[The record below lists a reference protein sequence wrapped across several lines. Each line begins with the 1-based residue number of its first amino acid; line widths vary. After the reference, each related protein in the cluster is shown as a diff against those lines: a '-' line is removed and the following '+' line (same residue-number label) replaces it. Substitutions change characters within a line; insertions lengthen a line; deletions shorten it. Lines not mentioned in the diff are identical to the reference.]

1 MNFTRRK
8 PAPSTAPAHAAPA
21 GALPVPPPKSG
32 HARYAQG
39 AESRNTKQSPFHSD
53 ASGLGIG
60 MSQTDAERRHNE
72 KTRQS
77 GAVKENLREV
87 GSKAITKML
96 SFPWNKTEKR
106 TGMAVFVSTP
116 ISSPTFIKSSGPIP
130 SSSLPLGFPR
140 PPTTTSPRIH
150 ASSSIAPHH
159 ATPMT
164 RRKAVPTSESTHTM
178 STTASSFSLAS
189 TNLFT
194 DEWESS
200 SATDLTSSPDNSPQ
214 NSRKGS
220 PKENVMWVVKGF
232 PESPLRADISNAV
245 YGGLAEEEDSPRVE
259 MLARSM
265 RRNST
270 PIPHSVAAM
279 LADPETPPRN
289 QRRSSTSST
298 PASRSPATRRPRSTA
313 FDAPGSPDSPG
324 DADDEI
330 SPARVTKRPMVD
342 LFASERPLSSRTRI
356 PSIRFEGISMDAVFA
371 EVERK
376 MADDSARDSTMRD
389 VFGTEELAMEKRARR
404 RTKVFSVYRPLS
416 FDATS
421 SSVSV
426 NSEASCNTA
435 RPPSVAS
442 TTITEQDEPEEPEP
456 IRCEPVR
463 RASPRPSPLNIVA
476 ANASTTRNPEIG
488 PRTQSATV
496 PESPYSP
503 PLSGA
508 FPLAISRNSGG
519 IFSPRI
525 DGSFSPAPASPGLGE
540 AFAPSPALSSTST
553 FRGIELPEVNVVPPT
568 PVDDG
573 GEWSAPKD
581 YTEGGVRSTKV
592 VLLERRTVRVS
603 TRASTSGSRR
613 GERKA
618 VPAIGDIETSTPP
631 LSPAFSV
638 TSFSSAT
645 AETPSPT
652 TTTFPPQ
659 PTLDKPSPLSRTAF
673 EAEEEGSE
681 NEDAFAHMLSNLN
694 RPHTPPPSIIVTS
707 STSISLTRR
716 ALDFHALS
724 STPPSVKAGN
734 DSDSSS
740 TRYGDAVPNRGLA
753 LANST
758 NTYSTRPLVIAPV
771 AASKSRVVVRVS
783 NSSETLSS
791 SDGATDS
798 EESGYES
805 FEGAEMGVVMM
816 GERVE
821 TGYEIGR
828 AI

>member
-1 MNFTRRK
+1 
-8 PAPSTAPAHAAPA
+8 
-21 GALPVPPPKSG
+21 
-32 HARYAQG
+32 
-39 AESRNTKQSPFHSD
+39 
-53 ASGLGIG
+53 
-60 MSQTDAERRHNE
+60 
-72 KTRQS
+72 
-77 GAVKENLREV
+77 
-87 GSKAITKML
+87 
-96 SFPWNKTEKR
+96 
-106 TGMAVFVSTP
+106 
-116 ISSPTFIKSSGPIP
+116 
-130 SSSLPLGFPR
+130 
-140 PPTTTSPRIH
+140 
-150 ASSSIAPHH
+150 
-159 ATPMT
+159 
-164 RRKAVPTSESTHTM
+164 
-178 STTASSFSLAS
+178 
-189 TNLFT
+189 
-194 DEWESS
+194 
-200 SATDLTSSPDNSPQ
+200 
-214 NSRKGS
+214 
-220 PKENVMWVVKGF
+220 MWVVKGLT
-232 PESPLRADISNAV
+232 ESPLRADISHAV
-245 YGGLAEEEDSPRVE
+245 YGGLAEEDSPQVE
-259 MLARSM
+259 HLARSM

-298 PASRSPATRRPRSTA
+298 PGSRSPAARRPRSTA

-330 SPARVTKRPMVD
+330 SPARVAKRPMVD
-342 LFASERPLSSRTRI
+342 LLAFERPLSRTRI

-376 MADDSARDSTMRD
+376 MADDSARDSMMRD
-389 VFGTEELAMEKRARR
+389 VFDAEETAIEKRARR

-426 NSEASCNTA
+426 NSDASGNTA

-442 TTITEQDEPEEPEP
+442 TTIIEQDEPEPIRREP
-456 IRCEPVR
+456 IR
-463 RASPRPSPLNIVA
+463 RASPRPSPLNIFA
-476 ANASTTRNPEIG
+476 ANATTTRNPEIG

-508 FPLAISRNSGG
+508 FPLAVSRDSSG

-525 DGSFSPAPASPGLGE
+525 DGSFSPAPVSPGLGE

-568 PVDDG
+568 PVIDG
-573 GEWSAPKD
+573 EEWSAPKD

-592 VLLERRTVRVS
+592 ILLERRTVRIS
-603 TRASTSGSRR
+603 TRASSSVSRR

-638 TSFSSAT
+638 TSFSSAS

-652 TTTFPPQ
+652 TSTFPSQAPIVE
-659 PTLDKPSPLSRTAF
+659 KPSPLSRATF
-673 EAEEEGSE
+673 EAEEDGSE

-707 STSISLTRR
+707 STSVSLTRR

-740 TRYGDAVPNRGLA
+740 TRYGDALPNRGLA

-758 NTYSTRPLVIAPV
+758 NTYNSRTVIVAPV
-771 AASKSRVVVRVS
+771 AASKTRIVRVS
-783 NSSETLSS
+783 NLSENQSV
-791 SDGATDS
+791 SDEATDS

-828 AI
+828 AM